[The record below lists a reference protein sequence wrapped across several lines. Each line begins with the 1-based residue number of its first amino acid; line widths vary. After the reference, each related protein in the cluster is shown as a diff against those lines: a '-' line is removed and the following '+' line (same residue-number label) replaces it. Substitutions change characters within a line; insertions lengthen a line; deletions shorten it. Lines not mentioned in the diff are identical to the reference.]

1 MHMYL
6 RLYGNDIIFSFDSPV
21 KETGRV
27 SESFDYMKKPAY
39 ATI

>member
-1 MHMYL
+1 MYL
-6 RLYGNDIIFSFDSPV
+6 RLYGNDIVFSFDSPV
-21 KETGRV
+21 KETGCL